1 MYSNRIRSHVALVV
15 AMILL
20 SCCAASGLWLAHQKE
35 KADAWVRHTFEVKDN
50 LSQVRV
56 SLLRAEVYRRSY
68 ILGDRQARDTLSVI
82 CRDIPRQLSTLRRS
96 TIDNDSQRARTS
108 ALERLAI
115 ARLAEIKQTILLG
128 DKSRRS
134 DAAAAMASDS
144 NHRTTAAIIELIGH
158 IAAEEQRLLA
168 VRLKQAQSY
177 ERPIQAG
184 LVCSGLLVLL
194 LGLLVHT
201 ERRKRML
208 ALGTANARLQADIA
222 RRELAESELAL
233 LAANATDAVLR
244 IDPDGCCI
252 YASPSVQQVLGV
264 EACVLVGQPLGT
276 SIHPADRE
284 DMLAFHHLL
293 VSGALERGV
302 RTYRAQ
308 NLDVSQREIWIEA
321 HSGLVR
327 DTATGKPREVITS
340 LRDVT
345 ERKRL
350 EFELG
355 AARSRAEAA
364 VRAKSSFLAN
374 MSHEIRTPMNGVL
387 GFADLLLNSDM
398 SAENRHHAQLIV
410 DSGKAMMRLLNDIL
424 DLSKIE
430 AGQMQ
435 ISPETIDLRHAVR
448 SCIKLVQPAASQKG
462 LQLDV
467 HVADGLPVHV
477 LVDGLRLR
485 QIILNLLA
493 NAVKFTP
500 SGRVRLRANIVDGEA
515 GATLEV
521 TVEDT
526 GIGIPADRQ
535 AAVFELFTQAE
546 HSTVKRFG
554 GTGLGLAISKQLAD
568 LMGGSLELASEEGV
582 GTTFRLHLPLV
593 EARSSEDT
601 PASTSSAAQANRSLR
616 VLLAE
621 DHDVNQALMRAM
633 LLRLGH
639 ECVIVGDGLQAV
651 EAAIEADK
659 QRETAFDLVLMDM
672 QMPIM
677 DGLEAARKIRAAG
690 IAPARLPLL
699 ALTAN
704 AYADDITACLEAGMQ
719 AHLAKP
725 IELASLAASLQ
736 KWSGSHAPQT
746 TVAAAFTISPALQAR
761 FDARKAELGVFAQRL
776 ATCDDVADEQIKHLK
791 NMLHKLAGSAGMFN
805 EKPLGSR
812 AAELEERLGTA
823 SSHDR
828 GDIVRAVVR
837 AVENAV

>member
-1 MYSNRIRSHVALVV
+1 
-15 AMILL
+15 
-20 SCCAASGLWLAHQKE
+20 
-35 KADAWVRHTFEVKDN
+35 
-50 LSQVRV
+50 
-56 SLLRAEVYRRSY
+56 VYRRSY
-68 ILGDRQARDTLSVI
+68 ILGDRQARDTLTVI

-96 TIDNDSQRARTS
+96 TLDNDSQRVRTG
-108 ALERLAI
+108 ALEGLAM
-115 ARLAEIKQTILLG
+115 ARLADIRQTILLG

-134 DAAAAMASDS
+134 DAAAAMASNS

-168 VRLKQAQSY
+168 VRLKHAKSY
-177 ERPIQAG
+177 ERPIQIG

-264 EACVLVGQPLGT
+264 EASVLVGQPIGT
-276 SIHPADRE
+276 SIHPADRK
-284 DMLAFHHLL
+284 DMLEFHHLL
-293 VSGALERGV
+293 VSGTLERGV

-308 NLDVSQREIWIEA
+308 KFDDLQREIWIEA

-327 DTATGKPREVITS
+327 DTATGEPREVITS

-350 EFELG
+350 EFELE

-364 VRAKSSFLAN
+364 VRTKSSFLAN

-435 ISPETIDLRHAVR
+435 ISPETLDLRHALR
-448 SCIKLVQPAASQKG
+448 SCIKLVQPAAFQKG

-467 HVADGLPVHV
+467 HVADGLPDHL

-493 NAVKFTP
+493 NAVKFTA
-500 SGRVRLRANIVDGEA
+500 SGGVHLRANIVDGAA
-515 GATLEV
+515 GATFEV

-546 HSTVKRFG
+546 HSTAKRFG

-568 LMGGSLELASEEGV
+568 LMGGSLELASDEGV
-582 GTTFRLHLPLV
+582 GTTFRLRLPLV
-593 EARSSEDT
+593 EARSSGGT
-601 PASTSSAAQANRSLR
+601 AASTTAAAQACRPVR

-621 DHDVNQALMRAM
+621 DHDVNQALMHAM
-633 LLRLGH
+633 LSRLGH
-639 ECVIVGDGLQAV
+639 ECVIVSDGLHAV
-651 EAAIEADK
+651 EAAIDADK
-659 QRETAFDLVLMDM
+659 RRETAFDLVLMDM
-672 QMPIM
+672 QMPII
-677 DGLEAARKIRAAG
+677 DGLEAARRIRAAG
-690 IAPARLPLL
+690 IAPDRLPII

-704 AYADDITACLEAGMQ
+704 AYADDVAACLDAGMQ
-719 AHLAKP
+719 DHLAKP
-725 IELASLAASLQ
+725 VALAVLAATIQKWAGSLAPQVIA
-736 KWSGSHAPQT
+736 AP
-746 TVAAAFTISPALQAR
+746 AFTISPALQAR
-761 FDARKAELGVFAQRL
+761 FDARKAELVQFARGL
-776 ATCDDVADEQIKHLK
+776 AASDDIDEGEIKHLTDL
-791 NMLHKLAGSAGMFN
+791 LHKLAGSAGMFN
-805 EKPLGSR
+805 EVSLGTR
-812 AAELEERLGTA
+812 ASDLEEQLA
-823 SSHDR
+823 AAPSHAR
-828 GDIVRAVVR
+828 RDIVRDVVR
-837 AVENAV
+837 VIENAV

>member
-1 MYSNRIRSHVALVV
+1 MYSNTIRSHVALVA

-20 SCCAASGLWLAHQKE
+20 SCCAASGLWLAYQKD
-35 KADAWVRHTFEVKDN
+35 KADAWVRHTFQVKDN

-68 ILGDRQARDTLSVI
+68 ILGDKQARGTLSVI
-82 CRDIPRQLSTLRRS
+82 DRDIPGQLTTLRKS
-96 TIDNDSQRARTS
+96 TADNSEQQVRTK
-108 ALERLAI
+108 ALEYLARGRLT
-115 ARLAEIKQTILLG
+115 EIRETILLG
-128 DKSRRS
+128 DKGRRS
-134 DAAAAMASDS
+134 EAATAMASDS
-144 NHRTTAAIIELIGH
+144 NHRTTAAIINLIGH
-158 IAAEEQRLLA
+158 IAAEEQRLLSA
-168 VRLKQAQSY
+168 RLKKAQNY

-184 LVCSGLLVLL
+184 LVCSGLLVLV

-208 ALGTANARLQADIA
+208 ALAAANDRLQADIA

-252 YASPSVQQVLGV
+252 YASPSVEQVLGV
-264 EACVLVGQPLGT
+264 DASVLLGQPLAT
-276 SIHPADRE
+276 SIHLADRE

-293 VSGALERGV
+293 VSGAVERGV
-302 RTYRAQ
+302 RTFRAQ
-308 NLDVSQREIWIEA
+308 NFDSSRGEVWIEA

-327 DTATGKPREVITS
+327 DAATGEPREVITS

-350 EFELG
+350 EFELE

-398 SAENRHHAQLIV
+398 SAEHRHHAQLIV

-435 ISPETIDLRHAVR
+435 ISPETIDLRHVLR
-448 SCIKLVQPAASQKG
+448 SCIKLVQPAASQKR

-467 HVADGLPVHV
+467 HLDDALPAYV

-493 NAVKFTP
+493 NAVKFTV
-500 SGRVRLRANIVDGEA
+500 SGRVCLGAHIVQGPV
-515 GATLEV
+515 GGTLEV

-554 GTGLGLAISKQLAD
+554 GTGLGLAISKQLTD
-568 LMGGSLELASEEGV
+568 LMGGSLELVSEEGV
-582 GTTFRLHLPLV
+582 GTTFRLCLPLV
-593 EARSSEDT
+593 EAQPSGRMAVSSS
-601 PASTSSAAQANRSLR
+601 STAPANRPLR

-633 LLRLGH
+633 LSRLGH
-639 ECVIVGDGLQAV
+639 ECVIVSDGLQAV
-651 EAAIEADK
+651 EAAIQADK
-659 QRETAFDLVLMDM
+659 QRGTAFDIVLMDM

-677 DGLEAARKIRAAG
+677 DGLEAARTIRACG
-690 IAPARLPLL
+690 ITPTRLPVL

-704 AYADDITACLEAGMQ
+704 AYADDITACLDAGMQ
-719 AHLAKP
+719 GHLAKP
-725 IELASLAASLQ
+725 IELAILAASIQ
-736 KWSGSHAPQT
+736 KWTISDAPHV
-746 TVAAAFTISPALQAR
+746 TVAPAFAISPALQAR
-761 FDARKAELGVFAQRL
+761 FDARKAEVAEFAQGLAASGTITDEEIQRL
-776 ATCDDVADEQIKHLK
+776 ID
-791 NMLHKLAGSAGMFN
+791 MLHKLAGSAGMFN
-805 EKPLGSR
+805 EKSLGAR
-812 AAELEERLGTA
+812 AAELEEQLETA
-823 SSHDR
+823 SFHDR
-828 GDIVRAVVR
+828 REILRDAVQ
-837 AVENAV
+837 AFEDAA

>member
-1 MYSNRIRSHVALVV
+1 MYSNRIRSQVVLVA
-15 AMILL
+15 AMVLL
-20 SCCAASGLWLAHQKE
+20 SCCAASGLWLAYQKE
-35 KADAWVRHTFEVKDN
+35 KADAWVRHTFEVKEN

-82 CRDIPRQLSTLRRS
+82 CRDIPRQIVTLRRS
-96 TIDNDSQRARTS
+96 TLDNNSQRVRTS
-108 ALERLAI
+108 ALEGLAM

-134 DAAAAMASDS
+134 DAAAVMASNS
-144 NHRTTAAIIELIGH
+144 NHRTTAALIELIGR

-177 ERPIQAG
+177 EHPIQAG

-194 LGLLVHT
+194 LGLLVHK

-208 ALGTANARLQADIA
+208 ALGTANERLQADIA

-264 EACVLVGQPLGT
+264 EASVLVGQPLGT

-284 DMLAFHHLL
+284 NMLEFHHLL

-350 EFELG
+350 EFELE

-639 ECVIVGDGLQAV
+639 ECVIVGDGLQA
-651 EAAIEADK
+651 
-659 QRETAFDLVLMDM
+659 AFDLVLMDM

-823 SSHDR
+823 SSHGR